1 MSSLDAVLDS
11 LQLLDYMSVA
21 GAAAVCYDYILTF
34 SREVSWLAGRSWSV
48 MSMLFIAAR
57 YLGLALAIFL
67 SGAATFHIFMWG
79 GLIYIFV
86 TKAIMILRVAV
97 MFNHPKRTM
106 YILSFLYFLVVIEQF
121 IMYFLWI
128 GPHTDLIFSTAN
140 LADDTICSIQLGRNV
155 MFPIYGGIP
164 VGLFDLLILA
174 LSLYRFAVHAVE
186 TRKMLG
192 RTKVNV
198 YMRLLFE

>member
-1 MSSLDAVLDS
+1 
-11 LQLLDYMSVA
+11 
-21 GAAAVCYDYILTF
+21 
-34 SREVSWLAGRSWSV
+34 
-48 MSMLFIAAR
+48 
-57 YLGLALAIFL
+57 
-67 SGAATFHIFMWG
+67 
-79 GLIYIFV
+79 
-86 TKAIMILRVAV
+86 
-97 MFNHPKRTM
+97 
-106 YILSFLYFLVVIEQF
+106 
-121 IMYFLWI
+121 
-128 GPHTDLIFSTAN
+128 

-198 YMRLLFE
+198 YMRLLFEHSVLYFVLSLAGAGLGDGTVGAPSKVYITVAIIYCATVPYMLFPRLVLSFKGHRSESGALYVGGDPPQHSHPRSRLASSGDLRSEEYQLRDVISPGRFS